1 MGTLT
6 LIMVCVTTLDTD
18 AQSLH
23 VSCHLSP
30 AWRGAVHASPNRIG
44 LGGYCLTYKFILF
57 LAVLAQHVTDD
68 QDEDMLDAGNH
79 LKQFKIRPFFS
90 FRYSLL
96 LFNTL

>member
-1 MGTLT
+1 M
-6 LIMVCVTTLDTD
+6 
-18 AQSLH
+18 
-23 VSCHLSP
+23 
-30 AWRGAVHASPNRIG
+30 HASPNRIG

-57 LAVLAQHVTDD
+57 LAVLARHVTDD